1 MANLYGY
8 NSTLIVVPEATYGE
22 EFLNWKN
29 GVAFNNTTIEMESNA
44 ELVQRLIRSGTISE
58 TSCENVTGKV
68 SGTATISGVLTQ
80 THAEWLSQALA
91 LNNEATSPIDSDV
104 VSQTTAY
111 SYKLIRRYSDTL
123 ADVAFGAVLT
133 SLEYSTDDNFVNFTA
148 TFDVQEVK
156 RGQFISS
163 ITEPMPTVTAC
174 ERAFTVADVTY
185 TKGSYSLNPL
195 SFTVSFTNELDEDKI
210 NYGTSLKK
218 TACLVSK
225 TTGTLT
231 LEGLHDSVNTMIPTG
246 TVSDFSIG
254 IGSHYDLDLYT
265 MVETANIPDS
275 EQGAYIQSYTSK
287 IVKGASA
294 PQYRVTFSS

>member
-8 NSTLIVVPEATYGE
+8 NSTLIVVPEDTYGS
-22 EFLNWKN
+22 EFLSWKN

-68 SGTATISGVLTQ
+68 SGTATVSGVLTQ

-91 LNNEATSPIDSDV
+91 LDNKATSPIDSDD

-163 ITEPMPTVTAC
+163 ITEPMPTVTSC
-174 ERAFTVADVTY
+174 EKAFTVAEVTY
-185 TKGSYSLNPL
+185 TRGSYSLTPL

-218 TACLVSK
+218 TSCLVSK

-231 LEGLHDSVNTMIPTG
+231 LEGLHDSVNTMIPAG
-246 TVSDFSIG
+246 TVSAFSIG

-275 EQGAYIQSYTSK
+275 EQGAYIQTYTSK
-287 IVKGASA
+287 IVKGDSV
-294 PQYRVTFSS
+294 PQYKVTFS